1 MDRRL
6 VIALVAIIVIGGIFF
21 VVRSQSS
28 HHAAKH
34 LTFQLRIQKNTMSPS
49 DISATQGDT
58 VTLHVTADAAFE
70 LHLHGYNRKL
80 ELKPGKTSTLTF
92 KADTAGSFEMENEDT
107 SHHLGT
113 LTVNPS

>member
-6 VIALVAIIVIGGIFF
+6 AIALVAIVVVGGIFF
-21 VVRSQSS
+21 AVRSQSS
-28 HHAAKH
+28 HHTAKH
-34 LTFQLRIQKNTMSPS
+34 LSFQLRIQKNTMSPS
-49 DISATQGDT
+49 DIAATQGDT
-58 VTLHVTADAAFE
+58 VTLHVTADSAFE

-80 ELKPGKTSTLTF
+80 ELKPKQPSTLTLT
-92 KADTAGSFEMENEDT
+92 ADTAGSFEMENEDT